1 MFKEE
6 GYDEFLA
13 QKIQE
18 GKAALARGEI
28 VSREQAL
35 IEIRQAILRKEQ
47 ELVRQEQLSQSGLI
61 YG

>member
-18 GKAALARGEI
+18 GKADIDNGKL

-35 IEIRQAILRKEQ
+35 IEIRQAILNAEQ
-47 ELVRQEQLSQSGLI
+47 RLASREKMSLNGTI